1 MKLYKLSQSLNNN
14 YDTYGSAVVC
24 AESEEEARLIH
35 PSKFVTHHKDG
46 KWYGTLGFSPHD
58 EYETENDH
66 CRSWVQFS
74 QVNEIEV
81 KYLGEADAGIEKGVV
96 IASFN
101 AG

>member
-1 MKLYKLSQSLNNN
+1 
-14 YDTYGSAVVC
+14 
-24 AESEEEARLIH
+24 
-35 PSKFVTHHKDG
+35 
-46 KWYGTLGFSPHD
+46 
-58 EYETENDH
+58 
-66 CRSWVQFS
+66 VQFS